1 MPHTEWRPT
10 RRPGRPPRLSREQ
23 IVAAA
28 LEIDLDA
35 LTMPAV
41 AARLDVS
48 TQALY
53 YWVDNRDELIN
64 LIGDVLVA
72 RITPSEQPLEGD
84 WRAWLAE
91 LAWGMFHE
99 LLAVPGFTGRIFAR
113 RHGSPAREQLQTCVV
128 ETLVAAGLGQQAA
141 TDTWDVFGTS
151 VLGWLAAHAPG
162 AGAGAPRDVREA
174 ERRFWLLLNTL
185 LRGLPANAPRM

>member
-1 MPHTEWRPT
+1 MPHQEWRPPG
-10 RRPGRPPRLSREQ
+10 RPGRPPRLSRQQ

-41 AARLDVS
+41 AARLGVS

-64 LIGDVLVA
+64 LIGDMLVA
-72 RITPSEQPLEGD
+72 RITPAEQPVDGD

-113 RHGSPAREQLQTCVV
+113 QHASPARERLRARVV
-128 ETLVAAGLGQQAA
+128 ETLVVAGLEQQDA

-162 AGAGAPRDVREA
+162 TGAGAPRDIQEA

-185 LRGLPANAPRM
+185 LRGLPANVPRV